1 MTPTVVDGLVFD
13 LDNTL
18 LDRQAALNRVAH
30 DFYDEHL
37 ADAASVNREDAV
49 ALMVDWDGDGYTN
62 REWMLSQWLAE
73 WPRTGLT
80 LESLAAWYRPATQH
94 ACEPDEKVNR
104 YLAELNDRG
113 VPWGIVT
120 NGASSQ
126 HGKCRSAGLDQLAP
140 FIIVSEEVGYAKP
153 DPRIFWDALT
163 AAGLTMPERVMFVG
177 DNPQA
182 DIDGAKRIGM
192 MAAWVSREKQYPVD
206 LLPPDLTIDHV
217 TELRDLVT
225 I

>member
-1 MTPTVVDGLVFD
+1 M
-13 LDNTL
+13 
-18 LDRQAALNRVAH
+18 
-30 DFYDEHL
+30 
-37 ADAASVNREDAV
+37 
-49 ALMVDWDGDGYTN
+49 
-62 REWMLSQWLAE
+62 
-73 WPRTGLT
+73 
-80 LESLAAWYRPATQH
+80 
-94 ACEPDEKVNR
+94 
-104 YLAELNDRG
+104 
-113 VPWGIVT
+113 PWGIVT